1 MQLCLVDRAAAA
13 TPMFSRW
20 PKAWAFNLPASTLL
34 AVQVSNLSLCALPH
48 PAGTPCKTIN
58 LHLPH
63 QPSDLE
69 SVSSTHLV
77 HVKCMT
83 MLRDLDGM
91 QVFWH
96 VACHPTRTV
105 HPTLAQQPTQA
116 ESEVLQ

>member
-1 MQLCLVDRAAAA
+1 MCLVDRAAAA

-34 AVQVSNLSLCALPH
+34 AVQVSIVSLVPYLILQVH
-48 PAGTPCKTIN
+48 PAKRSIYTFRISQVTWR
-58 LHLPH
+58 
-63 QPSDLE
+63 
-69 SVSSTHLV
+69 VFSTHLV
-77 HVKCMT
+77 HVKCMA
-83 MLRDLDGM
+83 MLRALDGM